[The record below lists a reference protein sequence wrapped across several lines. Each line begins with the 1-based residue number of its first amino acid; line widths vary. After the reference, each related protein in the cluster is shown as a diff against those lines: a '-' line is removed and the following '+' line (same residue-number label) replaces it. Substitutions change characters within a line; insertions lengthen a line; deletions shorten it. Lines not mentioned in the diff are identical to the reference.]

1 MRQLST
7 VALLAVLAFSEGA
20 LANAE
25 LAAAKQCMQ
34 CHKVKEDFAGPS
46 FHKIAASL
54 KGKRDAESRMMAT
67 IRRGTDGSGGPHWGA
82 AKMPD
87 TSERPL
93 VSPAEARQLAR
104 WILTQ

>member
-1 MRQLST
+1 MRILEMS
-7 VALLAVLAFSEGA
+7 ALLGGLAFSGCA

-25 LAAAKQCMQ
+25 LAAAKQCIQ
-34 CHKVKEDFAGPS
+34 CHKAKEDFAGPS
-46 FHKIAASL
+46 FHKIALAR
-54 KGKRDAESRMMAT
+54 KGQRDAESKMVAT
-67 IRRGTDGSGGPHWGA
+67 IRLGSEGSGGPHWGV

-104 WILTQ
+104 WILAQ